1 MKIIR
6 RIPFWIVLMITVV
19 IFILPFLFMVSNSF
33 EEFSYV
39 LPVPPR
45 ILPGRINFSAYEHV
59 LTQSVLPQA
68 ALPPQPQHRF
78 LPPEPHPSAFSPLQL
93 PQYLLLSLQP
103 HVILWRICVF
113 ALSTGKKKARMMSGQ
128 VLLL

>member
-68 ALPPQPQHRF
+68 ALNSVIITLCTAF
-78 LPPEPHPSAFSPLQL
+78 FTVLVSSLSAYGFARIDFWGRETLFKI
-93 PQYLLLSLQP
+93 YLASRP
-103 HVILWRICVF
+103 VI
-113 ALSTGKKKARMMSGQ
+113 
-128 VLLL
+128 VLI